1 MLQNQSWKVL
11 RNLVLRWSLLLGHS
25 KSVLEMRGS
34 AWGAEATPRGTR
46 NHVRWRDSR
55 RPTFFF
61 FLINL
66 PKERRVSKYFHHMEG
81 KR

>member
-1 MLQNQSWKVL
+1 M
-11 RNLVLRWSLLLGHS
+11 
-25 KSVLEMRGS
+25 GS
-34 AWGAEATPRGTR
+34 RSHAEGNTEPCQVEGLPEA
-46 NHVRWRDSR
+46 NF
-55 RPTFFF
+55 FFF